1 MTCKVLRH
9 QDNWGT
15 PQAKYE
21 PTPHKYQPTPH
32 KYEPSPTKYEPSP
45 TKYEPTPHRADL
57 RRLRDNS
64 TRAGG
69 ALRGGPA
76 KKKPAKRVGGTYD
89 VYVIPN
95 LDPTMGERE
104 VRDDDIDFRSSPIGW
119 HDTGEIIGD
128 FTTTKGNNVC
138 AQNNPNG
145 GSERSCDLEAI
156 GGVRPDGG
164 DDLNFVFEFDQ
175 SADPTTEPTLS
186 AAITNL
192 FYWHNIVHDIFYLN
206 GFDEVAGNFQVSST
220 ACKRLVSLPAVSHR
234 APLCLQENN
243 FELGGLGD
251 DGVQANAQ
259 DGAGFNNAN
268 FATPID
274 GQRPR
279 CRMYLWNN
287 HEPFLDGDFDSG
299 IIIHE
304 IGHGVSNRLTGGP
317 NIVGCLP
324 GGQSGGMG
332 EGWSD
337 WWAIALQQ
345 QESFPPNMAFPMGD
359 YVVAGGIRI
368 CTCSLFPVAPPLPA
382 CRPSVCLR
390 CLLHKCLRQTLTAT
404 TWRLTPRRTASSPA
418 PPTLACTPWAP
429 SGAACSTISS
439 SS

>member
-192 FYWHNIVHDIFYLN
+192 FYWHNIVHDISRVRNDF
-206 GFDEVAGNFQVSST
+206 A
-220 ACKRLVSLPAVSHR
+220 AIR
-234 APLCLQENN
+234 A
-243 FELGGLGD
+243 
-251 DGVQANAQ
+251 
-259 DGAGFNNAN
+259 
-268 FATPID
+268 
-274 GQRPR
+274 
-279 CRMYLWNN
+279 
-287 HEPFLDGDFDSG
+287 
-299 IIIHE
+299 
-304 IGHGVSNRLTGGP
+304 
-317 NIVGCLP
+317 
-324 GGQSGGMG
+324 
-332 EGWSD
+332 
-337 WWAIALQQ
+337 
-345 QESFPPNMAFPMGD
+345 
-359 YVVAGGIRI
+359 
-368 CTCSLFPVAPPLPA
+368 
-382 CRPSVCLR
+382 
-390 CLLHKCLRQTLTAT
+390 
-404 TWRLTPRRTASSPA
+404 
-418 PPTLACTPWAP
+418 
-429 SGAACSTISS
+429 
-439 SS
+439 